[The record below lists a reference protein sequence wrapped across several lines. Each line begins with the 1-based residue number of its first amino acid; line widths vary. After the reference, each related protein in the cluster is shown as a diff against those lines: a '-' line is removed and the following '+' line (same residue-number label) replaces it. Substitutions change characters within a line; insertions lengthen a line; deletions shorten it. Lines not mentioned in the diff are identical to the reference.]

1 MFATTRPD
9 DENSHRS
16 SLVSVLAGARAV
28 TLAPVDEAAVTQWL
42 ARYVDAWRTYDT
54 DEVGALFSDDATYR
68 YHPWDEGAEIVQG
81 RPAII
86 ASWLEEPDAAG
97 SWSAEYQAWAV
108 DGERAVAV
116 GATRYLGS
124 GRYDCRARVPQCVPA
139 SVRLRRPVLGVHRA
153 VHAAHRLTR
162 PYRSASTCSRAA
174 PVPTSVTGTP
184 SACSTNAT

>member
-42 ARYVDAWRTYDT
+42 ARYVDAWRAYDT

-116 GATRYLGS
+116 GATRYLAADGTTVEREFHNVFLLRFDS
-124 GRYDCRARVPQCVPA
+124 DGRCSEFTELYMPRAD
-139 SVRLRRPVLGVHRA
+139 
-153 VHAAHRLTR
+153 
-162 PYRSASTCSRAA
+162 
-174 PVPTSVTGTP
+174 
-184 SACSTNAT
+184 